1 VNPANFTYGNVGR
14 TLPDVRGPGLR
25 NIDLGLLKTTPI
37 RERLRLQFRAEAF
50 NLGNLTNLRQ
60 PSASFTPG
68 PTGQNVNATFGTIS
82 SAFDARSLQLGLKLL
97 W

>member
-1 VNPANFTYGNVGR
+1 VPVEAAPLDALD
-14 TLPDVRGPGLR
+14 LP
-25 NIDLGLLKTTPI
+25 
-37 RERLRLQFRAEAF
+37 REK
-50 NLGNLTNLRQ
+50 G